1 MVYPVKPPFALRAI
15 EEGLKDKVVII
26 TGGTSGI
33 GKACVDVFA
42 FCGSKV
48 IIVGRN
54 AEAGQAIEKEVTKKY
69 AGECKFIKCDVSNEN
84 EVISLINAAVD
95 IFKGIDV
102 VVNCAGYFPDQVP
115 VDQVSVQDFKDI
127 LQTNVVGLFAVCKY
141 VLPYLR
147 TSKGNIVN
155 IGSSIATIGD
165 EGATTYCAT
174 KGAVESFSKTLAIDE
189 ARNGVRVNEIK
200 PGNICNEMF
209 ARYANQRSDADE
221 FLEYNNKL
229 QWMSRGGASQEV
241 ATAVAFLASE
251 WASFITG
258 ASLMVTGG
266 YDFGEGIKQPIFNW
280 DTQVKK

>member
-1 MVYPVKPPFALRAI
+1 
-15 EEGLKDKVVII
+15 
-26 TGGTSGI
+26 
-33 GKACVDVFA
+33 
-42 FCGSKV
+42 
-48 IIVGRN
+48 
-54 AEAGQAIEKEVTKKY
+54 
-69 AGECKFIKCDVSNEN
+69 
-84 EVISLINAAVD
+84 
-95 IFKGIDV
+95 
-102 VVNCAGYFPDQVP
+102 
-115 VDQVSVQDFKDI
+115 
-127 LQTNVVGLFAVCKY
+127 
-141 VLPYLR
+141 
-147 TSKGNIVN
+147 
-155 IGSSIATIGD
+155 ATI
-165 EGATTYCAT
+165 YCAT

-209 ARYANQRSDADE
+209 ARYANQRPDADE